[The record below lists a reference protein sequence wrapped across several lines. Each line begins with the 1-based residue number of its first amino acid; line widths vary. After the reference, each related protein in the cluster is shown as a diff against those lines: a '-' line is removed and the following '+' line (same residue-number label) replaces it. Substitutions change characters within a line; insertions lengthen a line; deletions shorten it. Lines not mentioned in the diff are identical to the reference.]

1 MSMLKRRFTKA
12 EKLKILEEAKSQGVS
27 ATLDKYGVYPS
38 TYYSWRKKLDSMG
51 EKGLSH
57 GMTPAHLKE
66 IRRLEKENQLLKQ
79 IIAEKELE
87 SKLKD
92 DLLKKKYP
100 LTKRKHS

>member
-1 MSMLKRRFTKA
+1 MSKRKFTKS
-12 EKLKILEEAKSQGVS
+12 EKKKILKEAKANGVKV
-27 ATLDKYGVYPS
+27 TLEKYGVYPS
-38 TYYSWRKKLDSMG
+38 TFYTWKKKMESMG

-66 IRRLEKENQLLKQ
+66 IRRLEKENQALKE

-100 LTKRKHS
+100 LTRRKNS

>member
-1 MSMLKRRFTKA
+1 MSKRKFTKA
-12 EKLKILEEAKSQGVS
+12 EKMKILKEAKTKGVT

-38 TYYSWRKKLDSMG
+38 TFYSWKKKMDSMG

-66 IRRLEKENQLLKQ
+66 IRRLEKENLLLKQ

-87 SKLKD
+87 SKMKD

-100 LTKRKHS
+100 LIKRKNS

>member
-1 MSMLKRRFTKA
+1 MSKRTFTKA
-12 EKLKILEEAKSQGVS
+12 QKMAILAEAKAKGVQQ
-27 ATLDKYGVYPS
+27 TLDKHGIYPS
-38 TYYSWRKKLDSMG
+38 TYYSWKKKMDSMG

-66 IRRLEKENQLLKQ
+66 IRRLEKENLLLKQ

-87 SKLKD
+87 SKMKD

-100 LTKRKHS
+100 LAKRKSS

>member
-1 MSMLKRRFTKA
+1 MSVQKRKFTKE
-12 EKLKILEEAKSQGVS
+12 EKQRIVKEAQSNGVTS
-27 ATLDKYGVYPS
+27 TLDKYGVYPS
-38 TYYSWRKKLDSMG
+38 TYYSWKKKLDTMG

-66 IRRLEKENQLLKQ
+66 IRRLEKENQLLKE

-100 LTKRKHS
+100 LTKRKNS